1 MIRKLK
7 ESYSVVSQRNTK
19 ATHSRLR
26 YLLYVFILLYK
37 NIEAVK
43 WITTIIYCKP
53 LNLKV

>member
-7 ESYSVVSQRNTK
+7 ESYSVVSQHNMYKVDT
-19 ATHSRLR
+19 RLR

-37 NIEAVK
+37 NIEVVK
-43 WITTIIYCKP
+43 WITTVIHCKP